1 MKRAARNAGLG
12 RLVEDTYFGEDP
24 LQSFRRLLPSLTAA
38 RESDSLVCR
47 FFRSGTWSVAP
58 PAAGGAAK
66 PQYCCLKSLDSDGPD
81 GAGAL
86 PDDCTDERSCFEAAE
101 RSRDPES

>member
-1 MKRAARNAGLG
+1 MKRAGQDAGLG

-47 FFRSGTWSVAP
+47 FFRSGAWSVTP
-58 PAAGGAAK
+58 PAAGGNAR
-66 PQYCCLKSLDSDGPD
+66 PQYCCLKSLHPDGPD
-81 GAGAL
+81 GAGAR
-86 PDDCTDERSCFEAAE
+86 PDDCTDERPCFEPAE
-101 RSRDPES
+101 RSREPES